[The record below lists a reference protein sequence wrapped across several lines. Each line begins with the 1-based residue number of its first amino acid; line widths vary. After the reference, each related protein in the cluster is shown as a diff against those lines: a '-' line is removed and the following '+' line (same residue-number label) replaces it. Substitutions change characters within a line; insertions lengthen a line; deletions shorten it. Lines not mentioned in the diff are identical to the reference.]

1 MDVTHVYKSCLEFTN
16 FKTVKR
22 SPEPTNF
29 ENQCTGKSYSLSRRG
44 QDTESCQREIERVV
58 FRDGKQIKIC
68 EVELLIRNE
77 KSFRAWII
85 LPVSFLSV
93 APRCL
98 PNFPVIEV
106 TC

>member
-1 MDVTHVYKSCLEFTN
+1 MDVTHVCKSSLEFTN

-22 SPEPTNF
+22 GSEPTDF

-44 QDTESCQREIERVV
+44 QDTESCQREVERVI
-58 FRDGKQIKIC
+58 FREGKQIKIC
-68 EVELLIRNE
+68 EVELLMRNE
-77 KSFRAWII
+77 KTFGAWII

-98 PNFPVIEV
+98 PNLPVTEV